1 MASVVIGIDVGTSGT
16 KSGIYDETGR
26 LVSSAFEESNL
37 IYLKPAWVEQ
47 RPDDIE
53 RSVHN
58 TIRKAIDLGGVKP
71 ADVAAIAIDGQMGGV
86 STVDANW
93 EPVTH
98 YDSWLDT
105 RCAPFLETLKA
116 HSSEILASSGGMPSF
131 NHGPKI
137 LYWKNEF
144 PEVWGRIRAFIQ
156 PAAYVA
162 GRLAGLRGDEAF
174 IDPTYLSYA
183 AFADTANRRWNEDLI
198 SHYHLDVSKF
208 PRIVDPWHVIGCVT
222 SAAAAATGLLEGTPI
237 AAGCGDGAA
246 NVLGG
251 GLVEPNMTYDLAG
264 TSACLS
270 VVTDRFVTDQVSGMM
285 ITSPHVIP
293 GLYTIGGYVAGGGL
307 NLRWFR
313 DVICGPESKQWE
325 ELGLNPYNEIDRM
338 AANAPLGADRLFFLP
353 HFAGRST
360 PNDPSMRG
368 GFFGLTWRHTKDH
381 MARSILESIAYE
393 YSLYR
398 EAISRFAPFIEFS
411 RIIGFGG
418 GAKSA
423 LFRQMKS
430 DILNLPYSCLERD
443 EFGTLGS
450 AIIAGKSVGLFD
462 DLAATARKFSAN
474 QRNETLPIP
483 DNGSQYVALSR
494 FYKELISASSVLF
507 DKLSVFET

>member
-1 MASVVIGIDVGTSGT
+1 VASVVIGIDVGTSGT
-16 KSGIYDETGR
+16 KSGIYDENGR
-26 LVSSAFEESNL
+26 LVSSAFEESTL
-37 IYLKPAWVEQ
+37 IYPRPGWVEQ

-58 TIRKAIDLGGVKP
+58 TIRNALNLGRVKS
-71 ADVAAIAIDGQMGGV
+71 ADVAAIAIAGQMGGV
-86 STVDANW
+86 STVDKNW

-105 RCAPFLETLKA
+105 RCAPFLETLKT
-116 HSSEILASSGGMPSF
+116 HSSEILASSGGMPSY

-144 PEVWGRIRAFIQ
+144 PEAWGRIRAFIQ

-162 GRLAGLRGDEAF
+162 GRLAGLRGDDAF

-183 AFADTANRRWNEDLI
+183 AFADTANVRWNEDLL
-198 SHYHLDVSKF
+198 SYYHLDVSKF
-208 PRIVDPWHVIGCVT
+208 PHIVDPWHVIGRVT
-222 SAAAAATGLLEGTPI
+222 SAAAAVTGLLEGTPI

-264 TSACLS
+264 TAACLS
-270 VVTDRFVTDQVSGMM
+270 VVTDRFVTDQASGAM

-313 DVICGPESKQWE
+313 DVICSLESKQWE
-325 ELGLNPYNEIDRM
+325 ELGKNPYDEIGRM
-338 AANAPLGADRLFFLP
+338 AANAPLGADKLFFLP

-360 PNDPSMRG
+360 PNDPAMRG

-381 MARSILESIAYE
+381 MARAIMESIAYE

-398 EAISRFAPFIEFS
+398 EAIGKFAPFIEFS
-411 RIIGFGG
+411 RIVGFGG

-423 LFRQMKS
+423 LFRQMKA
-430 DILNLPYSCLERD
+430 DILNLPYSRLERD
-443 EFGTLGS
+443 ELGTLGS
-450 AIIAGKSVGLFD
+450 GIVAGKSVGLFE
-462 DLAATARKFSAN
+462 DLAATARKFSGN
-474 QRNETLPIP
+474 QKDETFPIRN
-483 DNGSQYVALSR
+483 NGSQYVALSS
-494 FYKELISASSVLF
+494 FYKELIDESSFLF
-507 DKLSVFET
+507 NRLAKFGT